1 MASTESRLLAT
12 GGDTEACA
20 AILRDAVAASDATA
34 LHTFIDFMTSN
45 DRPPVVRINLV
56 TVFSNE
62 LGKVTDRQ
70 VHEAVASAA
79 HGKLA
84 GQESFVEQL
93 GKIAKDMADRLQ
105 AAELWKETAVWLAR
119 VPMERMPA
127 GDRFVLNVKIAQVY
141 LQIPDSIS
149 AGAYLN
155 RALKDQA
162 ACKDEQYSTLFNV
175 CRAQVLDYS
184 GQFYKAFKMYYDL
197 SCRGLLAEEKIHCL
211 RMSVICAVLAKAG
224 PMRSR
229 ALALIYKDE
238 RAKTLDCFSILE
250 KMYLRRI
257 LRPEEIEAFKAQ
269 LSPHH
274 IAKGHDGST
283 ILERAVREHNVQAVA
298 GLYTTIAFAQLGAIL
313 NITPEDAEEIV
324 AELISRGSLSGSI
337 DQAAGFASFS
347 SDSALDTWDSSIAA
361 ICQDVNA
368 IIAPIAERFPEF
380 IES

>member
-1 MASTESRLLAT
+1 MTNKVCQGTLAC
-12 GGDTEACA
+12 GPE
-20 AILRDAVAASDATA
+20 
-34 LHTFIDFMTSN
+34 
-45 DRPPVVRINLV
+45 
-56 TVFSNE
+56 
-62 LGKVTDRQ
+62 
-70 VHEAVASAA
+70 
-79 HGKLA
+79 
-84 GQESFVEQL
+84 
-93 GKIAKDMADRLQ
+93 
-105 AAELWKETAVWLAR
+105 
-119 VPMERMPA
+119 
-127 GDRFVLNVKIAQVY
+127 
-141 LQIPDSIS
+141 
-149 AGAYLN
+149 
-155 RALKDQA
+155 
-162 ACKDEQYSTLFNV
+162 
-175 CRAQVLDYS
+175 
-184 GQFYKAFKMYYDL
+184 
-197 SCRGLLAEEKIHCL
+197 GLLA
-211 RMSVICAVLAKAG
+211 AG
-224 PMRSR
+224 QGRFEQNRPQ
-229 ALALIYKDE
+229 IVG
-238 RAKTLDCFSILE
+238 I
-250 KMYLRRI
+250 RRI